1 MHRSSQILTRP
12 FAAIL
17 CACLFCASSFA
28 QLSVRSLKVLGG
40 KDAVEIEVEASD
52 RIVPQTQVLTGPDR
66 LVVDFPNAVPG
77 GELRSQ
83 SVDRGEVKDVRVGLF
98 QSKPPVTRVVLDLK
112 TSQSYQIFPY
122 GRTVMIKVM
131 GGGPSAQMPGVPG
144 GAPATGSGLVAA
156 NDTMQT
162 GVITALAP
170 VQPTLVVSYRDG
182 LLGIRADKATLSDV
196 LTAIQ
201 QRTGAEISM
210 APGTEQERVVADIE
224 AAPAPEVLAR
234 LLNGSKFNFL
244 ILSSPSD
251 SRLLDKLI
259 LTARTQQYAA
269 PLAMSDNDSQNLTP
283 VEDPAVADA
292 PVQPPPPAAS
302 GEIPPPGPHPAQ
314 PTIPPDQYP
323 GPPNR

>member
-1 MHRSSQILTRP
+1 MHRSHQILTRQ
-12 FAAIL
+12 FAATL
-17 CACLFCASSFA
+17 CAGLFCASSFA
-28 QLSVRSLKVLGG
+28 QISVRSVKVLGA

-83 SVDRGEVKDVRVGLF
+83 SVDRGEVKAVRVGLF
-98 QSKPPVTRVVLDLK
+98 QSRPPVTRVVLDLK
-112 TSQSYQIFPY
+112 TSQSYQVFPY

-131 GGGPSAQMPGVPG
+131 GGGPSAQMSGVPAG
-144 GAPATGSGLVAA
+144 TPATGSGLVAA
-156 NDTMQT
+156 NYTMQT
-162 GVITALAP
+162 GAISELAP

-210 APGTEQERVVADIE
+210 APGTEQEKVVADIE

-244 ILSSPSD
+244 ILSSPND

-259 LTARTQQYAA
+259 LTSRTQQYLA
-269 PLAMSDNDSQNLTP
+269 PLAMSDNDPQNLTP
-283 VEDPAVADA
+283 GADPPIADA
-292 PVQPPPPAAS
+292 PVQPPPGAS
-302 GEIPPPGPHPAQ
+302 GEVPPPGPHPSPPLDQ
-314 PTIPPDQYP
+314 PP
-323 GPPNR
+323 GPPDR

>member
-1 MHRSSQILTRP
+1 MHRSPPILPWT
-12 FAAIL
+12 FAAML
-17 CACLFCASSFA
+17 FACLFCASSFA
-28 QLSVRSLKVLGG
+28 QVSVRSVKVLGA

-66 LVVDFPNAVPG
+66 LVVDFPNAIPS

-83 SVDRGEVKDVRVGLF
+83 SVERGAVKDIRVGLF

-112 TSQSYQIFPY
+112 TSQSYQVFPY

-131 GGGPSAQMPGVPG
+131 GGGPSAQMPPVPG
-144 GAPATGSGLVAA
+144 GASATGPGLVAA
-156 NDTMQT
+156 SYATQT
-162 GVITALAP
+162 GVISTPAP
-170 VQPTLVVSYRDG
+170 VQPTLVVAYRDG

-210 APGTEQERVVADIE
+210 APGTAQERVVADIE

-244 ILSSPSD
+244 ILSSPND
-251 SRLLDKLI
+251 SRLIDKVI
-259 LTARTQQYAA
+259 LSTRTQEYLA
-269 PLAMSDNDSQNLTP
+269 PLPLPEDLPSAENPTP
-283 VEDPAVADA
+283 VENPPIANA
-292 PVQPPPPAAS
+292 PVQPPPQTPDQ
-302 GEIPPPGPHPAQ
+302 PPP
-314 PTIPPDQYP
+314 PPVQ
-323 GPPNR
+323 

>member
-1 MHRSSQILTRP
+1 MHRSPPILTRR
-12 FAAIL
+12 FAATL
-17 CACLFCASSFA
+17 CACLICASSFA
-28 QLSVRSLKVLGG
+28 QLSVRSVKVLGA

-52 RIVPQTQVLTGPDR
+52 RIVPQAQVLTGPDR

-98 QSKPPVTRVVLDLK
+98 QSRPPVTRVVVDLK

-122 GRTVMIKVM
+122 GRTVMIKVT
-131 GGGPSAQMPGVPG
+131 GGVPSAQMPGAPG
-144 GAPATGSGLVAA
+144 GASPSGSGLVAA
-156 NDTMQT
+156 NDTTQT
-162 GVITALAP
+162 GVVSAIAP
-170 VQPTLVVSYRDG
+170 IPSPLVVSYRDG

-210 APGTEQERVVADIE
+210 APGAEQEKVVADIE

-244 ILSSPSD
+244 ILSSPND

-259 LTARTQQYAA
+259 LTARTQEYVA
-269 PLAMSDNDSQNLTP
+269 PLAMPENDPSADNLTP
-283 VEDPAVADA
+283 VADA
-292 PVQPPPPAAS
+292 PVEPPA
-302 GEIPPPGPHPAQ
+302 PGPHPT
-314 PTIPPDQYP
+314 PPPDQP
-323 GPPNR
+323 AMPPNPIVN